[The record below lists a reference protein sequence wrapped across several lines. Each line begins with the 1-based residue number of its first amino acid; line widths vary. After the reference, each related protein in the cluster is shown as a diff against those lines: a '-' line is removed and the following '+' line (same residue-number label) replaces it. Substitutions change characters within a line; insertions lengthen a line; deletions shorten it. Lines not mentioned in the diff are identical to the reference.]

1 MGNSFVIKGNICQ
14 TKTMEELDLYENSYV
29 VCIDGI
35 SQGIFE
41 ELPEEYKS
49 LQLIDCT
56 DKLISLVL
64 PSEYQG
70 SKASPS

>member
-41 ELPEEYKS
+41 ELP
-49 LQLIDCT
+49 
-56 DKLISLVL
+56 
-64 PSEYQG
+64 
-70 SKASPS
+70 